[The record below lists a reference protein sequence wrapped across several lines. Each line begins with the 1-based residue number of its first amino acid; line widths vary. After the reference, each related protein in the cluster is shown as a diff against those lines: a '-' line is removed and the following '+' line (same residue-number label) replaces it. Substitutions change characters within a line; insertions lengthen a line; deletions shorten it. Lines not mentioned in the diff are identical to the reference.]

1 MTFATALLI
10 ALGAALGA
18 PTRFVFDRYL
28 NGAWPRGTLLVNLV
42 GSFILGVAAGYALN
56 ASETPKLMLALVGV
70 GFCGSLTT
78 FGGFA
83 AQTVDLFA
91 LARASDSAS
100 SRGAI
105 GYVLASA
112 IGCMMVASLGLA
124 FALQIWAG
132 S

>member
-1 MTFATALLI
+1 MTFATALFI
-10 ALGAALGA
+10 ALGAAIGA
-18 PTRFVFDRYL
+18 PTRFVVDRYL
-28 NGAWPRGTLLVNLV
+28 NSAWPRGTLAVNLV

-56 ASETPKLMLALVGV
+56 ASETPQLMLALVGV

-83 AQTVDLFA
+83 AQAVDLFT
-91 LARASDSAS
+91 LARAHSGAS

-105 GYVLASA
+105 GYVVGSA
-112 IGCMMVASLGLA
+112 LGCVMAAWLGLA
-124 FALQIWAG
+124 IALQIWPG